1 MLIPARITLGM
12 GGIVLCAALAQGGL
26 AADDTRA
33 SSLER
38 LYQDQPRVALSERAG
53 RIRRVYG
60 AAFSGGATALE
71 SAEAFR
77 LRHAGIFGLQP
88 AELVPADPHVQPV
101 MFERAV
107 GDYKFDMIVYEQQ
120 KDGVPVFESVLK
132 LLVRRDAGHPLVLAS
147 ADVHDLRDFAFD
159 GQAARAPAAEAALQ
173 TAIARVEAIS
183 IAAGVPVVESARKV
197 VWAGV
202 DEMIVAPRL
211 AEEFLIRLGPD
222 LWLILVDTETNA
234 IIREEQRVYIIDIV
248 GSVEGRVT
256 EGIGAEQ
263 CEAEVATP
271 LPYLL
276 VTAGANSAFT
286 EADGTFVIP
295 NPGST
300 PIDVNASLD
309 GMWFDVS
316 NFLGA
321 DDTETVNVTPP
332 GPADILFNSANNDE
346 QIRAQANGYA
356 LANQIRDYVLHFNP
370 AYPALDETNFPVYVN
385 RTDGF
390 CPGNAWY
397 DSGEQSINFCLSAGG
412 FPNMAWSSVVHHE
425 YGHRL
430 VNAAGSGQGAY
441 GEGTG
446 DVMSVLLLDSPFVGW
461 GFFGD
466 CGSALRNAD
475 NNCQYSATTC
485 TTNCGSGSH
494 DCGRLMSGAVWS
506 TREELVI
513 TEPVDYLDIL
523 SNIAINAILVHT
535 GSSITPDIAVD
546 YLTLDDDD
554 ADICNGTPHAD
565 EIAAGFGAHG
575 LIDEGLEFTFPSGL
589 PATVDPAGGTTVPV
603 TVCSFS
609 ASAEPGTGILHVD
622 VGAGFV
628 EIPMDEN
635 APNEYEAVFPPSTC
649 GTSIEFYFSAE
660 NNLGMQFFFPDDAP
674 ASTLTAV
681 SATSVT
687 TVFNDDFE
695 SDLGWTVVDDPGLTS
710 GTWERGVPLGGGD
723 RGDPAT
729 DADGSSQCYVTEIAD
744 GDTDV
749 DNGSTTLTSPV
760 FDASNDPLVR
770 YWRWFS
776 NTQGNAPFQDI
787 FVVEA
792 SDNGGTT
799 WTNVE
804 TVGPTGA
811 EVDGGWFQRQFL
823 VSDVV
828 TPNSQFR
835 LRFIASDTDPQ
846 SVVEAGV
853 DGVELIEIGCDDPPD
868 CPWDCGDMDGN
879 VGTADLLALLAQFGG
894 PGGCD
899 IDGSGTVTTADLLD
913 MLSNWGQCP

>member
-1 MLIPARITLGM
+1 M
-12 GGIVLCAALAQGGL
+12 GGIVLYAALAQGGP
-26 AADDTRA
+26 AFDDTRA
-33 SSLER
+33 LSLER

-60 AAFSGGATALE
+60 SAFSAGATALE

-77 LRHAGIFGLQP
+77 LRHAGVFGLQP
-88 AELVPADPHVQPV
+88 ADLVPADPHVQPV

-120 KDGVPVFESVLK
+120 KDGVPVFASVLK
-132 LLVRRDAGHPLVLAS
+132 LLARRDAGHPLVLAS
-147 ADVHDLRDFAFD
+147 ADVHDLRGFAFD
-159 GQAARAPAAEAALQ
+159 GQAAQAPAAEAAVQ
-173 TAIARVEAIS
+173 AATARVEAIS

-197 VWAGV
+197 IWAGV

-211 AEEFLIRLGPD
+211 ANEFLIRLGPD

-234 IIREEQRVYIIDIV
+234 ILHEEQRVYIIDIV
-248 GSVEGRVT
+248 GSVEGLVT

-276 VTAGANSAFT
+276 VTTGFSSVFT

-300 PIDVNASLD
+300 PIDVTASLD
-309 GMWFDVS
+309 GMWFDVF
-316 NFLGA
+316 NDLGPE
-321 DDTETVNVTPP
+321 DTETVNVTPP

-356 LANQIRDYVLHFNP
+356 LANQIRDYVLVFNP
-370 AYPALDETNFPVYVN
+370 AYPTLGNTNFPVTVN
-385 RTDGF
+385 RTDLF

-397 DSGEQSINFCLSAGG
+397 DSGEQSINFCLSGG
-412 FPNMAWSSVVHHE
+412 SAPNTAWSSVVYHE
-425 YGHRL
+425 YGHHL
-430 VNAAGSGQGAY
+430 VQAAGSGQGPY

-475 NNCQYSATTC
+475 NNCQYSQTNC

-494 DCGRLMSGAVWS
+494 DCGRLMAGAVWS

-575 LIDEGLEFTFPSGL
+575 LISEEGLEFTFPSGL

-603 TVCSFS
+603 SACSFFGT
-609 ASAEPGTGILHVD
+609 AEPGTGILHVD

-628 EIPMDEN
+628 EIPMDEI
-635 APNEYEAVFPPSTC
+635 APNEYEAVFPASTC
-649 GTSIEFYFSAE
+649 GSSVAYYFSAE
-660 NNLGMQFFFPDDAP
+660 NNLGTQFFFPDDAP
-674 ASTLTAV
+674 ATTLTTV

-695 SDLGWTVVDDPGLTS
+695 SDLGWTVSTTALDGPWERATPIPNSTCNRGNPGSDGDTS
-710 GTWERGVPLGGGD
+710 GM
-723 RGDPAT
+723 
-729 DADGSSQCYVTEIAD
+729 CYVTDNSSANACNS
-744 GDTDV
+744 DV
-749 DNGSTTLTSPV
+749 DDGATTLTSPV

-776 NTQGNAPFQDI
+776 NTQGSSPFQDI

-804 TVGPTGA
+804 TVGPSGS
-811 EVDGGWFQRQFL
+811 EVDGGWFQHQFL

-853 DGVELIEIGCDDPPD
+853 DGIELIEIGCDDPPD